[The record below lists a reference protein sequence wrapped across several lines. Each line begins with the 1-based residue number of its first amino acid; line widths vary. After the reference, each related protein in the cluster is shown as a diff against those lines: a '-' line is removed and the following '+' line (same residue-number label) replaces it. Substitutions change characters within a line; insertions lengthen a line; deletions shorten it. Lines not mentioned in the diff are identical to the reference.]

1 MTVMRPHLMMTVGF
15 GKCRCG
21 FGCGFF
27 FPPPPLQIFRKL
39 CERLKCRAQP
49 ANLTGERNPWTKG
62 SCQRLPRQ
70 GWLGA
75 NPSSLRVSPLY
86 CLIKPIMPNR
96 TFYCWINNPL
106 TRFSG
111 IYTSHLECLI
121 EMQHNFHSMS

>member
-75 NPSSLRVSPLY
+75 NPSSLRVSPFY

-111 IYTSHLECLI
+111 IYISHLECLI